1 MLDFITKWGY
11 FGTALIFAS
20 QVYKQIVL
28 GWEIAKQLSRFNPLS
43 PSNNKNYRLKK
54 SRFFFDLS
62 VDRQFIPWNS

>member
-28 GWEIAKQLSRFNPLS
+28 GWEIAKQ
-43 PSNNKNYRLKK
+43 
-54 SRFFFDLS
+54 DLTLFHQATIKIT
-62 VDRQFIPWNS
+62 D